1 MYTFNLANV
10 FSPRNRLII
19 QEASKWLVDVEGNMG
34 MQPSQTCFS

>member
-19 QEASKWLVDVEGNMG
+19 PEASGWLVDVECNIR
-34 MQPSQTCFS
+34 MQLAQTCFS